1 MKAFLHSLLHEHK
14 RQTLTLLMLSFAAS
28 VLFTMDIF
36 SYLSGKDMVT
46 NKLTAKN
53 GSVILSEPAWDRE
66 GQYMAARSEQGMKI
80 SKDPYAVND
89 GEIDIY
95 VRLKM
100 TIELEDFIPKEK
112 NNSYNS
118 TYNYEPE
125 TRINAILDAI
135 KLKSGEPFLD
145 DNRTETKNDSFYMAT
160 ETADG
165 SPVFYFY
172 YIGDNNGDMAVVKP
186 GGATDAL
193 FDDLIIPINKKDYYG
208 VFDQKY
214 EIILTAE
221 GIPAAN
227 YPDGLKANEA
237 AEEFK

>member
-1 MKAFLHSLLHEHK
+1 M
-14 RQTLTLLMLSFAAS
+14 
-28 VLFTMDIF
+28 
-36 SYLSGKDMVT
+36 
-46 NKLTAKN
+46 
-53 GSVILSEPAWDRE
+53 
-66 GQYMAARSEQGMKI
+66 
-80 SKDPYAVND
+80 
-89 GEIDIY
+89 
-95 VRLKM
+95 
-100 TIELEDFIPKEK
+100 
-112 NNSYNS
+112 
-118 TYNYEPE
+118 
-125 TRINAILDAI
+125 DAI

-145 DNRTETKNDSFYMAT
+145 DNRTETKNDSFYMET